1 MIGDIRQTGIMVAGF
16 CIGASLAVAIAP
28 GDIFL
33 WVATGIVLGLF
44 SHMFFEEKSGRAAHW
59 PFVGSSRTHAVRIR
73 RSARHGMLHRP
84 TRQPTDRTDTGK

>member
-1 MIGDIRQTGIMVAGF
+1 MIGDIRQTGVMAAGC

-44 SHMFFEEKSGRAAHW
+44 SHYFFAEQSGRAARW
-59 PFVGSSRTHAVRIR
+59 PFTGGFRTHAVDIR
-73 RSARHGMLHRP
+73 HSVRRGMLRRHMKRP
-84 TRQPTDRTDTGK
+84 TDHADTGK